1 MEKRNGKIELMRFV
15 FAVGVVLFHLNYTY
29 WGLNQEFSNGLNL
42 FRHGNLGVE
51 FFFIVSGFL
60 MARTLSRQREQEAL
74 AIAAAEGS
82 GKAYV
87 PSPLGDETLRF
98 LWRKVKSFLPYHILF
113 QLLMLAA
120 RVAHQSITFSEL
132 LNQVSGFFLLQ
143 RTGLFGKS
151 LLTVEWYLSSM
162 LLAMAILYPIARRW
176 YSSYTHL
183 FGPLCALLLLGWLY
197 QETGKLADYN
207 DWSGLTYYCN
217 LRALAEL
224 SLGMTCYEV
233 CQQLAKRTLTFW
245 QRLLVTLVEGGCYL
259 GTLLY
264 FCSGWR
270 SKLGFLTVFAL
281 CVAITLSFSQKG
293 LLGESRLFQN
303 RVCDFLGRLSMPIF
317 LGQNVARSVV
327 PYLLDL
333 EETTDY
339 ALPTFI
345 GVLLVGVA
353 SYLLVSTVQKRMA
366 ARRVAFAGDGK
377 G

>member
-1 MEKRNGKIELMRFV
+1 MRFV

-29 WGLNQEFSNGLNL
+29 WGLDQEFSNGLNL

-74 AIAAAEGS
+74 AIAEAESS

-143 RTGLFGKS
+143 RTGLFGSS

-207 DWSGLTYYCN
+207 DWSGLTYFAICG
-217 LRALAEL
+217 R
-224 SLGMTCYEV
+224 
-233 CQQLAKRTLTFW
+233 
-245 QRLLVTLVEGGCYL
+245 
-259 GTLLY
+259 
-264 FCSGWR
+264 WR
-270 SKLGFLTVFAL
+270 SCHWA
-281 CVAITLSFSQKG
+281 
-293 LLGESRLFQN
+293 
-303 RVCDFLGRLSMPIF
+303 
-317 LGQNVARSVV
+317 
-327 PYLLDL
+327 
-333 EETTDY
+333 
-339 ALPTFI
+339 
-345 GVLLVGVA
+345 
-353 SYLLVSTVQKRMA
+353 
-366 ARRVAFAGDGK
+366 
-377 G
+377 

>member
-1 MEKRNGKIELMRFV
+1 MGKRNGKIELMRFI

-29 WGLNQEFSNGLNL
+29 WGLDQEFSNGLNL

-74 AIAAAEGS
+74 ALAAAEGS

-197 QETGKLADYN
+197 QETGKLTDYN

-217 LRALAEL
+217 LRALAEI
-224 SLGMTCYEV
+224 SMGMTCYEI
-233 CQQLAKRTLTFW
+233 CQQLIKRTLVFW

-264 FCSGWR
+264 CCSSWR
-270 SKLGFLTVFAL
+270 SKLGFLAVFAL
-281 CVAITLSFSQKG
+281 CVGITLSFSQKG

-366 ARRVAFAGDGK
+366 ARRVASAEG
-377 G
+377 